1 MSKKTKNLRKQ
12 RRRELS
18 EFEKTANRA
27 AKMTYLAERTLG
39 VVDKDSTMAK
49 YLDEMA
55 RDKEEYQKDPD
66 AYREK
71 YEALKK
77 SKDKLYSC

>member
-18 EFEKTANRA
+18 EFEQAANRA

-39 VVDKDSTMAK
+39 VVDKGSPMAN

-55 RDKEEYQKDPD
+55 ADKAEYQKDPD
-66 AYREK
+66 AYRKKFEK
-71 YEALKK
+71 SSAG
-77 SKDKLYSC
+77 DTLYSS